1 MTKNSYIAGFSFY
14 VPETV
19 LTNKDLERLVD
30 TNDEWIISRTGIRQR
45 HIVNGQAC
53 SDLACQ
59 ASLVTLKRACL
70 KPGDI
75 THIIT
80 ATFTPDAYVPNAACI
95 LMEKMGIR
103 GIPAMDV
110 NAACTGFVYGMEL
123 ARGLCLLNPGA
134 KVLLAASEVVTS
146 RINMQ
151 DRSTSVLFGDGAG
164 ACVISGESFDDNAP
178 AGYIQDVL
186 LKADGSLGSLL
197 TVKGGGSANAMS
209 PGQLVGDEFFVQ
221 MEGREVFKHAV
232 RSMKNVSL
240 EILEKNNLDIS
251 DIDLFIPHQA
261 NIRIIEALTKMMGVG
276 DEKVFVNVQDY
287 GNTSAASVPIALAE
301 AWEKGRIKPGYTV
314 LLVAFGGGFTWGATL
329 LRF

>member
-19 LTNKDLERLVD
+19 LTNKDLEKLVD

-45 HIVNGQAC
+45 HIVSTQAC

-59 ASLVTLKRACL
+59 ASLATLKKACL

-75 THIIT
+75 THIII

-110 NAACTGFVYGMEL
+110 NAACTGFVYGVEL
-123 ARGLCLLNPGA
+123 ARGLCLLNPAA
-134 KVLLAASEVVTS
+134 KVLLVASEVVTS

-164 ACVISGESFDDNAP
+164 ACVISGEPFDDNAP

-186 LKADGSLGSLL
+186 LRADGSLGSLL
-197 TVKGGGSANAMS
+197 TVKGGGSASPMC
-209 PGQLVGDEFFVQ
+209 PGQQAGDDFFVQ

-240 EILEKNNLDIS
+240 EILGKNSLNIDE
-251 DIDLFIPHQA
+251 IDLFIPHQA
-261 NIRIIEALTKMMGVG
+261 NIRIIEALTRLMGVRE
-276 DEKVFVNVQDY
+276 EKVFVNVQDY

-301 AWEKGRIKPGYTV
+301 AWEKGRIKPGYLV

-329 LRF
+329 IKF